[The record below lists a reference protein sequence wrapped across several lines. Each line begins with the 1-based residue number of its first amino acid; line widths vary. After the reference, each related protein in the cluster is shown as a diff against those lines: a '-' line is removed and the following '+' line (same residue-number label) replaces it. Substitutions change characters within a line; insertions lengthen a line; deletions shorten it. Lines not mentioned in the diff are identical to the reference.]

1 MDKYSIEKEKS
12 INKFKHALRIMRIT
26 LFLLFF
32 GIFFAQ
38 AATGYSQGAEITL
51 DLKSTSIKKIC
62 EEIERN
68 SDFRF
73 IFAGNAKEII
83 NEKVEITANSQN
95 INEILINILSNTNL
109 KYRILENQVVIYHDD
124 TKIIPE
130 KIEEIVPELI
140 TQQQKKQITGK
151 VIDANGEPVIGAN
164 IVEKGTTNGTVT
176 NIDGIFTLN
185 VGNDAVLQISFIG
198 YLAQEMNTTG
208 KTTYGIT
215 LIEDTQAL
223 EELIVV
229 GYGTQNRENLTG
241 AIGHIKAD
249 DIATRPTPNI
259 TSALQGLIPG
269 LNVKP
274 NSGNPRNTH
283 EINLRGFN
291 SLSGGSPLVLV
302 DGIEGQLE
310 MINPSDIESITV
322 LKDAASSA
330 IYGARGSFGVV
341 LVTTKKG
348 TEGAIRINYNNNF
361 GWTTQTNRTDYIS
374 DPYLHG
380 KIVDAG
386 IYGYNSTSFTN
397 YNEEDWETIQKVA
410 KGELEPFYETLPNGN
425 KKFFYHTDW
434 YNYLFKKWVPS
445 ENHDISLSG
454 GSENLNGYLSGRYYK
469 TEDINNIATG
479 NLIKYNFKGTL
490 NFKVNDWLKVSGNFQ
505 YNTHDEIEY
514 GGTNNGWRDINNA
527 SSWLGLYSFEPNFI
541 DGTPYHNTGIG
552 TFAAMESKQSWRKRN
567 LEQLT
572 SSINLTLNPVQDLII
587 NFDYSNRTNHRD
599 VATRLVP
606 FDFLVGPRIDSQT
619 QGLNRLSESREK
631 NYYNAL
637 NLYGTYNYTL
647 VDNHNLKLM
656 LGYNQED
663 YNSDYILGTQS
674 DLLYSGLANFNLGT
688 NILELSGTASNW
700 AIQGYFGR
708 LNYDFKNRYLIEIN
722 ARKDGS
728 SRFPFYSRWGFFP
741 SISGGWY
748 ISREKFWEP
757 IENIFNTF
765 KFRFSYGSL
774 GNQNIGLYTFTQT
787 LNPSLTDF
795 WLFNGSKEIYVNAPN
810 PLPGVV
816 TWEETKTIDFG
827 VDIGFFNNRL
837 QASFDWYDKRTKG
850 MYVSGQPLP
859 SVFGASE
866 PRENIA
872 GLKNE
877 GFEISVSYNDRFY
890 IDGKPMNIRTTFS
903 IYNYISKITD
913 FPNPEGVMS
922 SYWEGQRLGDIWGY
936 KIGGQFQSNEEAKEY
951 QDTFQNPTHSLGQV
965 YNFIINTAQN
975 NEWKGLKAGDIKY
988 LDIDGDGEI
997 SRGNYILDDHGD
1009 LEIIGNALPRF
1020 PFGFSLGTDWNGFDF
1035 SIAGAGVINQDWA
1048 PGGVPYW
1055 GHYDRPQASFIR
1067 KDLIE
1072 QAWSPENPNGR
1083 FPQIYR
1089 GYTALGDNR
1098 MLYEPNDYYLEDI
1111 GYLRIKNLTLGY
1123 TIPKHLTERIQIHN
1137 LRVYLSGENIFTW
1150 SLHGLTKYVDPE
1162 QAGSGIG
1169 YNNPSD
1175 AVGRSLLEEY
1185 PYGKTY
1191 SLGLNITF

>member
-1 MDKYSIEKEKS
+1 MNIFSIAREKP
-12 INKFKHALRIMRIT
+12 INNFKHTLKIMRIA

-32 GIFFAQ
+32 SILFTQ
-38 AATGYSQGAEITL
+38 AATGYSQDVELKLNIESASIKEVCAEIE
-51 DLKSTSIKKIC
+51 KQ
-62 EEIERN
+62 

-73 IFAGNAKEII
+73 VFAGSAKKVIDQKVALTT
-83 NEKVEITANSQN
+83 NSKNLVEILDN
-95 INEILINILSNTNL
+95 IFSNTRL
-109 KYRILENQVVIYHDD
+109 SYRILDNQVVVYGDNAD
-124 TKIIPE
+124 IIQ
-130 KIEEIVPELI
+130 KNTAGAAFELS
-140 TQQQKKQITGK
+140 TQQKKKQITGT
-151 VIDANGEPVIGAN
+151 VIDKEGKSIIGAN

-176 NIDGIFTLN
+176 DNNGYFRLNIEEEGL
-185 VGNDAVLQISFIG
+185 LQVSYIG
-198 YLAQEMNTTG
+198 YITQEVKTIG
-208 KTTYGIT
+208 KTTLSII
-215 LIEDTQAL
+215 LQEDMQAL
-223 EELIVV
+223 DELVVV

-241 AIGHIKAD
+241 AIGHIIAD
-249 DIATRPTPNI
+249 DIASRPTPNI
-259 TSALQGLIPG
+259 ISALQGLMPG

-310 MINPSDIESITV
+310 MINPSDIKSITV

-330 IYGARGSFGVV
+330 IYGARGSFGVI

-348 TEGAIRINYNNNF
+348 EQGAININYNNNF
-361 GWTTQTNRTDYIS
+361 GWTTQTNKTDYIS

-397 YNEEDWETIQKVA
+397 YNDEDWETIQKVA
-410 KGELEPFYETLPNGN
+410 RGEIEPFYETMPNGN
-425 KKFFYHTDW
+425 KKFFYNTDW
-434 YNYLFKKWVPS
+434 YRYLFKKWVPS

-454 GSENLNGYLSGRYYK
+454 GSENLNGYFSARYYK
-469 TEDINNIATG
+469 TDDINSIATG
-479 NLIKYNFKGTL
+479 NLIKYNFKGSL
-490 NFKVNDWLKVSGNFQ
+490 NFKVNDWLTFSSNVQ

-527 SSWLGLYSFEPNFI
+527 ASWLVLYSFEPNFI
-541 DGTPYHNTGIG
+541 DGIPYQSTGVG
-552 TFAAMESKQSWRKRN
+552 TFAAMESKQSWRKRK

-572 SSINLTLNPVQDLII
+572 SSFGFTLNPIKDLII

-606 FDFLVGPRIDSQT
+606 FEFLVGPRIDLQT

-631 NYYNAL
+631 NYYNAV
-637 NLYGTYNYTL
+637 NLYGTYNFTL
-647 VDNHNLKLM
+647 ADSHNFKIM
-656 LGYNQED
+656 TGYNQED
-663 YNSDYILGTQS
+663 YTSDYILGTQS

-688 NILELSGTASNW
+688 NILELSGTATNW

-708 LNYDFKNRYLIEIN
+708 LNYDFKNRYLLEIN
-722 ARKDGS
+722 ARRDGS
-728 SRFPFYSRWGFFP
+728 SRFPHYSRWGLFP

-748 ISREKFWEP
+748 MSREKFWEP
-757 IENIFNTF
+757 IEDILNTF

-774 GNQNIGLYTFTQT
+774 GNQNVGLYTFMQT
-787 LNPSLTDF
+787 LNPSLANF
-795 WLFNGSKEIYVNAPN
+795 WLFNGKQEIYVSAPS

-816 TWEETKTIDFG
+816 SWEKTKTIDIG
-827 VDIGFFNNRL
+827 VDLGFFSNRL
-837 QASFDWYDKRTKG
+837 QASFDWYDKRTEG

-877 GFEISVSYNDRFY
+877 GFEISLGYNDRLY
-890 IDGKPMNIRTTFS
+890 VNGKPMNIKATFS
-903 IYNYISKITD
+903 LYNYVSKITN

-936 KIGGQFQSNEEAKEY
+936 RIGGQFQSDEEAKAY
-951 QDTFQNPTHSLGQV
+951 QNSFKNQTHSLGQV
-965 YNFIINTAQN
+965 YNFIITLAQN

-988 LDIDGDGEI
+988 LDLNQDGEV
-997 SRGNYILDDHGD
+997 SRGNYTLDDHGD

-1020 PFGFSLGTDWNGFDF
+1020 PFGFSFSADWNNFDF
-1035 SIAGAGVINQDWA
+1035 SFAGAGVSSQDWA

-1067 KDLIE
+1067 KDIIE
-1072 QAWSPENPNGR
+1072 QAWSPENPEGK

-1089 GYTALGDNR
+1089 GYTALGSNR
-1098 MLYEPNDYYLEDI
+1098 MLFEPNDYYLENT
-1111 GYLRIKNLTLGY
+1111 GYLRIKNLTFGY
-1123 TIPKHLTERIQIHN
+1123 TIPEHLIKKIQVQNIRI
-1137 LRVYLSGENIFTW
+1137 YFSGENIFTC

-1169 YNNPSD
+1169 YNNPGD

-1191 SLGLNITF
+1191 SLGLNLTF